1 MWLFLKREILWFLQG
16 NKLKIIGLGM
26 LLVLAILINVV
37 NTKNASGTIADVF
50 LGFLKQDN
58 GMENPLTSSLNWI
71 IIQSLPVFLFG
82 SYFYKELFAL
92 EEFITIRFNN
102 RMLPFLSK
110 VLLIIILMLVYYLV
124 IIGLVLFVSFLFGIR
139 FDVQPALL
147 FTDFKMPLY
156 EIGVGFFV
164 GGLALIMLQL
174 LLSIII
180 KPFYAI
186 TVVLII
192 IVTNCFITN
201 FWIIG
206 SVSNVAGFADVEN
219 WLLLSI
225 QLVYVVLAVL
235 IGGNIYRKTDL
246 YKLN

>member
-58 GMENPLTSSLNWI
+58 GVENPLTSSLNWI

-82 SYFYKELFAL
+82 SYFYKELFEL

-110 VLLIIILMLVYYLV
+110 VLLIIMLMLVYYLV

-147 FTDFKMPLY
+147 FTDFNMPLY
-156 EIGVGFFV
+156 EIGVRFFV

-206 SVSNVAGFADVEN
+206 SVSNIAGFADVNN

-225 QLVYVVLAVL
+225 QLVYIVLAVL

>member
-124 IIGLVLFVSFLFGIR
+124 IIGLVLFVSFLFCIR

-225 QLVYVVLAVL
+225 QLVYIVLAVL

>member
-58 GMENPLTSSLNWI
+58 GVENPLTSSLNWI

-110 VLLIIILMLVYYLV
+110 VLLIIMLMLVYYLV

-147 FTDFKMPLY
+147 FTDFNMPLY
-156 EIGVGFFV
+156 EIGVRFFV

-186 TVVLII
+186 TVVLVI

-206 SVSNVAGFADVEN
+206 SVSNVAVFADVEN

-225 QLVYVVLAVL
+225 QLVYIVLAVL

>member
-16 NKLKIIGLGM
+16 NKLKIIGLGI

-58 GMENPLTSSLNWI
+58 GVENPLTSSLNWI

-110 VLLIIILMLVYYLV
+110 VLLIIMLMLVYYLV
-124 IIGLVLFVSFLFGIR
+124 IIGLVLFVSLLFGIR

-147 FTDFKMPLY
+147 FTDFNMPLY
-156 EIGVGFFV
+156 EIGVRFFV

-206 SVSNVAGFADVEN
+206 SVSNIAGFADGNN

-225 QLVYVVLAVL
+225 QLVYIVLAVL

>member
-58 GMENPLTSSLNWI
+58 GVENPLTSSLNWI

-102 RMLPFLSK
+102 RMLPFISK
-110 VLLIIILMLVYYLV
+110 VLLIIMLMLVYYLV
-124 IIGLVLFVSFLFGIR
+124 IIGLVLFVSFLFGIH

-147 FTDFKMPLY
+147 FTDFNMPLY
-156 EIGVGFFV
+156 KIGVRFFV

-174 LLSIII
+174 LLSILI

-186 TVVLII
+186 TVVLVI
-192 IVTNCFITN
+192 IVTNCFMTN

-225 QLVYVVLAVL
+225 QLGYIVLAVL

>member
-1 MWLFLKREILWFLQG
+1 MWLFFKRDILWFLQG

-26 LLVLAILINVV
+26 LLILVILINVV
-37 NTKNASGTIADVF
+37 NAKNASGTIADVF
-50 LGFLKQDN
+50 LSFLKQDN
-58 GMENPLTSSLNWI
+58 GAENPLTSSLNWI

-110 VLLIIILMLVYYLV
+110 ILLIITLMLIYYFV
-124 IIGLVLFVSFLFGIR
+124 IIGLVVFISFLFGIR

-147 FTDFKMPLY
+147 FIDLNMPLY
-156 EIGVGFFV
+156 EMGLRFFV

-180 KPFYAI
+180 KPFYGI

-206 SVSNVAGFADVEN
+206 SVSNVAGFAEANN

-225 QLVYVVLAVL
+225 QLVYIILVML